1 MNKKTIC
8 WKNGSVE
15 IIDQSLLPFD
25 ERYIQIQT
33 IEELIQA
40 IKNLKV
46 RGAPALG
53 IAGAYGVVLGLKNSS
68 ISNDVSE
75 LLKITSAKLIGSRP
89 TAVNLKW
96 GVNRVIEKIKT
107 AIKNDINT
115 IAEIALKEA
124 DAILEED
131 IQRCQKIG
139 KNGEVLIRDGF
150 SVLTHCNTGGLAT
163 GGFGTA
169 LGVLSTAHRNKKKIH
184 VYVDETRPL
193 LQGARLTAWELMT
206 EGIDHTLICDNMAG
220 YIMQLG
226 KIDCVIVGADRIAA
240 NGDTANKIGTYSL
253 AVLASHHRI
262 PFYVAAPSSTI
273 DKTTATGKDIPVELR
288 DGSEIHSFGQQ
299 QVTLSEIPV
308 FNPAFDITPAN
319 LITAIITEDKISFGP
334 NYHFN

>member
-8 WKNGSVE
+8 WNNGSVE

-33 IEELIQA
+33 LDELIQA
-40 IKNLKV
+40 IKKLKV

-68 ISNDVSE
+68 VHKGIPE
-75 LLKITSAKLIGSRP
+75 LLKITASKLIESRP

-96 GVNRVIEKIKT
+96 GVNRVIDKVKT
-107 AIKNDINT
+107 ANDVNINSIT
-115 IAEIALKEA
+115 EIVLKEA
-124 DAILEED
+124 NAILEED
-131 IQRCQKIG
+131 IQLCQKIG
-139 KNGEVLIRDGF
+139 KNGETLIKDGF
-150 SVLTHCNTGGLAT
+150 SILTHCNTGGLAT

-169 LGVLSTAHRNKKKIH
+169 LGVLSTAHRNNKKIH

-193 LQGARLTAWELMT
+193 LQGARLTTWELMK

-220 YIMQLG
+220 YLMQLG
-226 KIDCVIVGADRIAA
+226 KIDCVIVGADRISA

-273 DKTTATGKDIPVELR
+273 DKTTATGKNIPVEIR
-288 DGSEIHSFGQQ
+288 DGSEIHSIGQH
-299 QVTLSEIPV
+299 QVTLNEIPV
-308 FNPAFDITPAN
+308 FNPAFDVTPAN
-319 LITAIITEDKISFGP
+319 LITAIITEDKINYGP